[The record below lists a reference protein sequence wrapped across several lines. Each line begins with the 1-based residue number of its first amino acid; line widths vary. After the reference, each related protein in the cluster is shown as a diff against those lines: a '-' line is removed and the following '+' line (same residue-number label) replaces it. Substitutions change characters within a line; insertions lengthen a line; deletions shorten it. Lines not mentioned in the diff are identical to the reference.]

1 MKNPHA
7 QGQLVS
13 LPREQCR
20 RGDCWALVGLRGGCL
35 YNVPV
40 SGHGRKNRCRR
51 RCRLFFRR
59 EFTVALVAGVLLFGP
74 RPLGAHPT
82 GSLTV
87 FAAASLTDA
96 LTILTPLLEE
106 QNPSLRVM
114 LNFDGSQRLALQIE
128 HGAKADVFA
137 SADERWMARVQAHGL
152 ITGTPQAFACNELV
166 VIMPRTNPGQ
176 IKRLEDLARSGV
188 QVAIA
193 ADAVPVGRYTR
204 DVLVKL
210 QEAPRFGGDYA
221 ARVLRNV
228 VSEEDQVR
236 AVVGKVELGEV
247 DAGIV
252 YRSDA
257 SGAAAENLQMLR
269 IPPAYNIVATYP
281 VAALRDSGNPEAA
294 RRFIEVL
301 LSEAGQRVL
310 RAQHFLPVDGGGAAA
325 R

>member
-1 MKNPHA
+1 M
-7 QGQLVS
+7 
-13 LPREQCR
+13 
-20 RGDCWALVGLRGGCL
+20 
-35 YNVPV
+35 
-40 SGHGRKNRCRR
+40 
-51 RCRLFFRR
+51 F
-59 EFTVALVAGVLLFGP
+59 
-74 RPLGAHPT
+74 
-82 GSLTV
+82 
-87 FAAASLTDA
+87 
-96 LTILTPLLEE
+96 
-106 QNPSLRVM
+106 
-114 LNFDGSQRLALQIE
+114 NFDGSQRLALQIE

-166 VIMPRTNPGQ
+166 VITPRANPGQ

-257 SGAAAENLQMLR
+257 SGAAAENLQMLG

-281 VAALRDSGNPEAA
+281 VAALRDSANPLAA
-294 RRFIEVL
+294 QRFIEVL
-301 LSEAGQRVL
+301 LSRGRTAGPASTALSASRWSWCWCSL
-310 RAQHFLPVDGGGAAA
+310 SSHSSTVDSPQSRRCPPPPGSGVAGGNCGLQTVNCKLS
-325 R
+325 